1 MSTVFAEMNES
12 ASDVFSLSARE
23 ELQSVE
29 YRSHKKSHGILT
41 DASESDNDEEETAL
55 DDQSQVKERS
65 KPKTSEVEIL
75 EGSTS
80 NGGGSECVEFPGE
93 SSELLAVG
101 GDDDQGS
108 TSPGLERCRSKWV
121 KLRSTIKVACALTP
135 TTRRRP
141 ELERQ
146 DSFLKRFSTRQ
157 AGCNYAAQDSGVG
170 DGQEP
175 ERRQSKGSED
185 RLAEKLVINPDESF
199 MFGWLTG
206 IACAVLYNLW
216 TCIAREAFPEIRSG
230 FEPLWYTA
238 DGLCDLVYLLDIV
251 VQLRTGFLE
260 RGLIVYD
267 SVKLMKHYVYSKDF
281 VLDLVSLLPLDLVQ
295 IHVGVHPI
303 LRFPRFVKSY
313 RLYRF
318 VYMVETRTAFP
329 NMWRVANLSHVLFLG
344 CHWFAAFYFL
354 ISKAERFSTAWGYP
368 DPVGEYASV
377 TQKYLRSLYWSTL
390 TLTTIGDLQSPE
402 SNWE

>member
-1 MSTVFAEMNES
+1 MAAAFAETNES
-12 ASDVFSLSARE
+12 ASDVFSLSVRE
-23 ELQSVE
+23 EPQSVE
-29 YRSHKKSHGILT
+29 HRSHKKSHEILI
-41 DASESDNDEEETAL
+41 DASETDNDEETVL
-55 DDQSQVKERS
+55 DQSHVPERS
-65 KPKTSEVEIL
+65 KPKTEEVRIL

-80 NGGGSECVEFPGE
+80 NEGGGSECVEFPGE
-93 SSELLAVG
+93 SSELLAFD
-101 GDDDQGS
+101 GDAQGS
-108 TSPGLERCRSKWV
+108 TPGLDRCRSKWV

-135 TTRRRP
+135 ATRRRTQ
-141 ELERQ
+141 LERQ

-157 AGCNYAAQDSGVG
+157 AGSQYAATDSGVGG

-175 ERRQSKGSED
+175 ERRQSKGAEE
-185 RLAEKLVINPDESF
+185 RLSEKLVINPDESF

-238 DGLCDLVYLLDIV
+238 DAVCDLVYLLDIV

-260 RGLIVYD
+260 RGLIVDD

-281 VLDLVSLLPLDLVQ
+281 ILDLVSLLPLDLVQ

-313 RLYRF
+313 RLFRF

-354 ISKAERFSTAWGYP
+354 ISKAEHFSTGWGYP
-368 DPVGEYASV
+368 VPVGEYASV